1 MADDRDD
8 SQKTEDP
15 TQRKL
20 DEAAKRGEFAT
31 SREIGNWFMLLGG
44 TLVLVLLG
52 PVMGRDLAR
61 ILVAFLEKPHQIP
74 LDVDGFAGVAG
85 GLLAGVGAILV
96 LPFLILIAVAAA
108 SGIVQHGFRISPERL
123 APKLERISLG
133 GGAKRL
139 FSLRSL
145 VEFAKGLAKIAIVA
159 AVVAALMVPEFSSI
173 ETMTTLHGAE
183 ALHTIVR
190 LGARLLVGVL
200 AVVTVIAALDYLYQ
214 RMSFLRQMRMTRQ
227 EVRDELKQ
235 TEGDPQVRARLR
247 QIRQE
252 RARRRMMAAVPQSTV
267 VVTNPT
273 HYAVALKYELD
284 TMAAPLL
291 LAKGADNV
299 ALRIREVARENK
311 VPIVESKALAQAL
324 YAGVDIGAEVPQ
336 EHYKA
341 VAEIIGYVFRL
352 QGKLK
357 GKPVRPSAV

>member
-1 MADDRDD
+1 
-8 SQKTEDP
+8 
-15 TQRKL
+15 
-20 DEAAKRGEFAT
+20 
-31 SREIGNWFMLLGG
+31 
-44 TLVLVLLG
+44 
-52 PVMGRDLAR
+52 LA
-61 ILVAFLEKPHQIP
+61 
-74 LDVDGFAGVAG
+74 
-85 GLLAGVGAILV
+85 
-96 LPFLILIAVAAA
+96 
-108 SGIVQHGFRISPERL
+108 PERL

-133 GGAKRL
+133 SGARRL

-159 AVVAALMVPEFSSI
+159 AVVAALMVPEFSTI
-173 ETMTTLHGAE
+173 ETMTTFQGEE

-200 AVVTVIAALDYLYQ
+200 AVVTLIAALDYLYQ
-214 RMSFLRQMRMTRQ
+214 RMAFLRQMRMSRH
-227 EVRDELKQ
+227 EVKDELKQ

-284 TMAAPLL
+284 AMAAPVL

-299 ALRIREVARENK
+299 ALRIRQVAEEHK
-311 VPIVESKALAQAL
+311 IPIVESKPLAQAL
-324 YAGVDIGAEVPQ
+324 YAGVGIGEEVPQ

-357 GKPVRPSAV
+357 GKPVRPGAA